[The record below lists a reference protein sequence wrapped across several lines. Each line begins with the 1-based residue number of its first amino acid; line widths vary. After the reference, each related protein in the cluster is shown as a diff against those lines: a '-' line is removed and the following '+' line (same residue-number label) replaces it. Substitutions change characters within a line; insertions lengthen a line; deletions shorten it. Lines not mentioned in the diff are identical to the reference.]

1 VRGQYKNKRDYNEP
15 EIVDALQKHG
25 FSVYRLD
32 QPVDLVI
39 GKGGQTWI
47 AEIKM
52 PWKDLNANQR
62 KFYDAWRGNKLVLR
76 TITDVAEFAKTIME
90 NTR

>member
-1 VRGQYKNKRDYNEP
+1 MRGQYKNKRDFNEP
-15 EIVDALQKHG
+15 QIVGALQKHG

-39 GKGGQTWI
+39 GKGGRTWL

-52 PWKDLNANQR
+52 PGKDLNANQR
-62 KFYDAWRGNKLVLR
+62 KFYEGWRGNKLVLR
-76 TITDVAEFAKTIME
+76 TIEDVAEFARETME
-90 NTR
+90 TTQ